1 MEKFIILNSTGAQ
14 FIVSADIYEA
24 VRSGANLRVSY
35 LDKQID
41 ISNAGGSTGGA
52 DVTAFNDAVKKVW
65 SQGYTKP
72 SITIDLPSGAVN
84 QIAAV

>member
-1 MEKFIILNSTGAQ
+1 MEKFIILNSTGDQ

-24 VRSGANLRVSY
+24 VRSGAVLRVSY

-41 ISNAGGSTGGA
+41 ISNASGATGGA
-52 DVTAFNDAVKKVW
+52 DVTAFNDDVKAVW
-65 SQGYTKP
+65 SQGYTKS

>member
-24 VRSGANLRVSY
+24 VRSGAVLRVSY
-35 LDKQID
+35 LNKQID
-41 ISNAGGSTGGA
+41 ISNASGGTGVT

-65 SQGYTKP
+65 SQGYTEP